1 MKNADTHLKSFS
13 KPLWLCLV
21 GALAYLSTACVPH
34 SASPGL
40 DQESIHVEEL
50 IIGLLFIAA
59 VVGIIAKRLR
69 LPYTVGLVLM
79 GLALAFQ
86 GQLDLNITPNIILA
100 ILVPPLIF
108 EAAYHL
114 NLLELRR
121 NLIQILILAVPGV
134 LFTTL
139 LVGWIVSRGTG
150 MALPLALVFGALV
163 SATDPVSVVA
173 LLRNMGVPKRLQVLL
188 EGESLFNDGTAIV
201 LYSLILT
208 SVLAGAQSFSFFG
221 GFLDF
226 LVVSGGGLIIGLI
239 LGTVISQVISRVDD
253 HLIETA
259 LTSVLAYGAYLI
271 AEAAGVSGVLAVV
284 AAGLVNGNIGPRG
297 MSPTTRLVVF
307 NFWEFAAFIANSFIF
322 LLIGLRID
330 LHLLVA
336 NWQLILWAIL
346 GVLAARAL
354 TIYGMTWLNRGIP
367 TRWRHVLFWGSLRG
381 AISLAL
387 ALSLPESLGNARQQI
402 QAMAFGVVIFT
413 LIIQGFTMGPLAKFL
428 KLIKHDERKSEYER
442 RHARAVASQVAYQ
455 HLDKM
460 RNQGLISEHTWGILA
475 RPLRD
480 HNHALVDSV
489 REIMISDPNL
499 QNDEIEAARM
509 EYLKAQRNAIT
520 DLLKDGIISEASYA
534 QLIGEVDSALAEDTS
549 LWPEMVRQSGTGFRK
564 INRLITAVV
573 QEQDIDNAIS
583 VLGKLGFYT
592 TRLPS
597 SGGFLGRRN
606 ATLLIGLLQ
615 GQEEIVSQALYQSCR
630 SRVEYVTLPLEGS
643 PMPLSTPTPITVG
656 GATIFAFDV
665 ERYEE
670 I

>member
-1 MKNADTHLKSFS
+1 MKNTNLHTKSFL
-13 KPLWLCLV
+13 KPLSLGITVL
-21 GALAYLSTACVPH
+21 LAYLLSACTAQNSSV
-34 SASPGL
+34 GL
-40 DQESIHVEEL
+40 DEEFIHVEEL

-59 VVGIIAKRLR
+59 VVGIVAKQLR

-79 GLALAFQ
+79 GLALAFR
-86 GQLDLNITPNIILA
+86 GQLDINITPNIILA

-108 EAAYHL
+108 EAAFHL
-114 NLLELRR
+114 NILELRR
-121 NLIQILILAVPGV
+121 NLTQILILAVPGV

-150 MALPLALVFGALV
+150 MELPLALVFGALIA
-163 SATDPVSVVA
+163 ATDPVSVVA
-173 LLRNMGVPKRLQVLL
+173 LFRSMGVPKRLQVLL

-201 LYSLILT
+201 LYTLILT
-208 SVLAGAQSFSFFG
+208 SVLAGEQSFNFLG
-221 GFLDF
+221 GLLDF
-226 LVVSGGGLIIGLI
+226 LVVSGGGVVIGLI

-271 AEAAGVSGVLAVV
+271 AETAGVSGVLAVV

-297 MSPTTRLVVF
+297 MSPTTRIVVF
-307 NFWEFAAFIANSFIF
+307 NFWEYAAFIANSFVF

-330 LHLLVA
+330 LYLLVS

-354 TIYGMTWLNRGIP
+354 TIYGLTWLNRGIP
-367 TRWRHVLFWGSLRG
+367 TPWRHTLFWGSLRG

-387 ALSLPESLGNARQQI
+387 ALSLPISLGNARQQI
-402 QAMAFGVVIFT
+402 QSMAFGVVIFT
-413 LIIQGFTMGPLAKFL
+413 LIIQGFTMGPLAKLL
-428 KLIKHDERKSEYER
+428 KLIRQDERKTEYER

-460 RNQGLISEHTWGILA
+460 RIQGLISEHTWGILA
-475 RPLRD
+475 RPLRE
-480 HNHALVDSV
+480 HNHSLLDSV
-489 REIMISDPNL
+489 REIMTSDENL
-499 QNDEIEAARM
+499 QNEELDAART
-509 EYLKAQRNAIT
+509 EYLRAQRNALT
-520 DLLKDGIISEASYA
+520 DLLKDGVISEASYS
-534 QLIGEVDSALAEDTS
+534 QLINEVDTALAEDRS
-549 LWPEMVRQSGTGFRK
+549 LWPDMVARSGATQRK

-573 QEQDIDNAIS
+573 QEQDIDNAINS
-583 VLGKLGFYT
+583 LGKLGFYI

-606 ATLLIGLLQ
+606 ATLLIGLMK
-615 GQEEIVSQALYQSCR
+615 GQEEEVSHALYQSCR

-643 PMPLSTPTPITVG
+643 PMPLPTPTPVTVG
-656 GATIFAFDV
+656 GATIFAFDI